1 MRVIYKYEL
10 KIDNI
15 NTIIMPA
22 EHVILKVAEQDGK
35 LFFWAEV
42 DTSTEEIGK
51 IFMIYGTG
59 QELSHGGYEYFD
71 SVIMSN
77 GLVWHIY
84 A

>member
-1 MRVIYKYEL
+1 MRIIYKYEL
-10 KIDNI
+10 EIDNI
-15 NTIIMPA
+15 NTIIMPS

-42 DTSTEEIGK
+42 ETNAEEIGK

-59 QELSHGGYEYFD
+59 QELSHSGFGYLD
-71 SVIMSN
+71 SVIMSS

-84 A
+84 V